1 MIKGQLFVCYD
12 PRAYPPKLA
21 KMAKNIKNTR
31 FHNKYFLQDPLI
43 VIKGHQFV
51 RYDPTAYAAK
61 TYCTASNMCSK
72 ILKKLKKKPKILTGS
87 SNGDKR
93 TTVCAL

>member
-1 MIKGQLFVCYD
+1 MMIKGQLFVCYD

-21 KMAKNIKNTR
+21 KMAKNIKIPDFITNTT
-31 FHNKYFLQDPLI
+31 LI

-72 ILKKLKKKPKILTGS
+72 IL
-87 SNGDKR
+87 
-93 TTVCAL
+93 